1 MVFKRSP
8 IGCTGAVNFIGK
20 NVHSKKL
27 SLSFCFATLHIWTS
41 TKAGQEELDK
51 LSGRGILLQ

>member
-1 MVFKRSP
+1 MDTYGFKKSASTDNEY
-8 IGCTGAVNFIGK
+8 IQV
-20 NVHSKKL
+20 S
-27 SLSFCFATLHIWTS
+27 FATLHIWTS